1 MAVKTMIEAIRDGL
15 REEMERDERVFVM
28 GEDVGPRGG
37 VFGVTDGFFK
47 QFGPMRVLDTP
58 LAESLI
64 AGAAIGAAANGMR
77 PVAEM
82 QFADFSHPAMD
93 QIMNEAAK
101 IRFRSNNAFHVPMV
115 IRMPYGGGIHGA
127 LYHSQSVEA
136 LYGHIPGLIVV
147 IPSNPYDAKGLLK
160 AAIRD
165 PDPVIFLEH
174 KGAYRL
180 IKGEVPEGDYTVPLG
195 KAAVAREGSDMTAV
209 AYGMMLHH
217 CLKAADEMAKEGVEV
232 EVVDVRT
239 ISPLDRDTIVDS
251 VKKTGKAVV
260 VYEDNRSGGW
270 GAEISASIAE
280 AAFAYLDGPIVR
292 VTGPDIPSM
301 PYNHNQEAFFMPN
314 VEKILKAM
322 RDLAAY

>member
-1 MAVKTMIEAIRDGL
+1 MAVKTIIEAIRDGL

-47 QFGPMRVLDTP
+47 QFGPDRVIDTP
-58 LAESLI
+58 LAESVI
-64 AGAAIGAAANGMR
+64 AGAAIGAAINGMR

-82 QFADFSHPAMD
+82 QFSDFSHPAMD

-101 IRFRSNNAFHVPMV
+101 IRYRSNDDFHVPMV
-115 IRMPYGGGIHGA
+115 VRMPYGGGIHGA

-136 LYGHIPGLIVV
+136 LYGHIPGLTVV
-147 IPSNPYDAKGLLK
+147 IPSNPYDAKGMLK

-180 IKGEVPEGDYTVPLG
+180 IKGEVPDGDYTVPLG
-195 KAAVAREGSDMTAV
+195 KATIAREGTDMTAV

-217 CLKAADEMAKEGVEV
+217 CLKAAEEMEKNGVSV

-239 ISPLDRDTIVDS
+239 ISPLDRDTIINS
-251 VKKTGKAVV
+251 VKKTGKAIV

-270 GAEISASIAE
+270 GAEISASISE

-292 VTGPDIPSM
+292 VTGPDIPPM

-314 VEKILKAM
+314 PDKILQAM
-322 RDLAAY
+322 RELAAY

>member
-15 REEMERDERVFVM
+15 REEMERDERVFVL

-47 QFGPMRVLDTP
+47 QFGPERVLDTP
-58 LAESLI
+58 LAESVI
-64 AGAAIGAAANGMR
+64 AGAAIGAAINGMR
-77 PVAEM
+77 PVAEI

-101 IRFRSNNAFHVPMV
+101 IRYRSNNDYNVPMV
-115 IRMPYGGGIHGA
+115 IRMPWGGGIHGA

-147 IPSNPYDAKGLLK
+147 TPSNPYDAKGMLK

-174 KGAYRL
+174 NGAYRL

-195 KAAVAREGSDMTAV
+195 KAAVARPGTHMTAI
-209 AYGMMLHH
+209 AYGMMLYQ
-217 CLKAADEMAKEGVEV
+217 CLKCAEDMAKDGVEV

-239 ISPLDRDTIVDS
+239 ISPLDRDTIIDS
-251 VKKTGKAVV
+251 VKKTGKALV

-270 GAEISASIAE
+270 GAEISASISE
-280 AAFAYLDGPIVR
+280 AAFAYLDGPIMR
-292 VTGPDIPSM
+292 VTGPDVPSM
-301 PYNHNQEAFFMPN
+301 PYNHNQEEAFMPN
-314 VEKILKAM
+314 PEKILHAM
-322 RDLAAY
+322 KELAAY

>member
-15 REEMERDERVFVM
+15 REEMERDERVFVL

-37 VFGVTDGFFK
+37 VFGVTDGFTK
-47 QFGPMRVLDTP
+47 QFGTERVLDTP
-58 LAESLI
+58 LAESVI
-64 AGAAIGAAANGMR
+64 AGAAIGAAMNGMR

-101 IRFRSNNAFHVPMV
+101 IRYRSNNDWNVPLV

-136 LYGHIPGLIVV
+136 LYGHIPGLTVV
-147 IPSNPYDAKGLLK
+147 IPSNPYDAKGMLK

-180 IKGEVPEGDYTVPLG
+180 IKGEVPENDYTVPLG
-195 KAAVAREGSDMTAV
+195 KAAIARPGKDMTAI

-217 CLKAADEMAKEGVEV
+217 CLKAAEEMAQQGVEV

-239 ISPLDRDTIVDS
+239 ISPLDRDTIIDS
-251 VKKTGKAVV
+251 VKKTGKAIV

-270 GAEISASIAE
+270 GAEISASISE

-292 VTGPDIPSM
+292 VTGPDIPAM
-301 PYNHNQEAFFMPN
+301 PYNHPQEAYFMPN
-314 VEKILKAM
+314 PEKILTAM
-322 RDLAAY
+322 KDLAAY

>member
-37 VFGVTDGFFK
+37 VFGVTDGFHK
-47 QFGPMRVLDTP
+47 QFGSMRVLDTP
-58 LAESLI
+58 LAESVI
-64 AGAAIGAAANGMR
+64 AGAAIGAAINGMR

-101 IRFRSNNAFHVPMV
+101 IRYRSNNTYNVPMV

-180 IKGEVPEGDYTVPLG
+180 IKGEVPDGDFTVPIG
-195 KAAVAREGSDMTAV
+195 KAAVVREGTDMTAV

-217 CLKAADEMAKEGVEV
+217 CLKVAEEMAKEGVEV

-239 ISPLDRDTIVDS
+239 ITPLDRETIINS
-251 VKKTGKAVV
+251 VKKTGKAIV
-260 VYEDNRSGGW
+260 VYEDNYSGGW

-280 AAFAYLDGPIVR
+280 GAFAYLDGPIVR
-292 VTGPDIPSM
+292 VAGPDIPAM
-301 PYNHNQEAFFMPN
+301 PYNHPQEEYFMPN
-314 VEKILKAM
+314 PEKIIKAM
-322 RDLAAY
+322 RELAAY

>member
-15 REEMERDERVFVM
+15 REEMERDERVFIM

-47 QFGPMRVLDTP
+47 QFGGDRVLDTP
-58 LAESLI
+58 LAESVI
-64 AGAAIGAAANGMR
+64 AGAAIGAAINGMR
-77 PVAEM
+77 PIAEM
-82 QFADFSHPAMD
+82 QFSDFSHPAMD

-101 IRFRSNNAFHVPMV
+101 IRYRSNNAFNVPMV
-115 IRMPYGGGIHGA
+115 VRMPYGGGIHGA

-180 IKGEVPEGDYTVPLG
+180 IKGDVPEGDYTVPLG
-195 KAAVAREGSDMTAV
+195 KAAIVREGSDMSV
-209 AYGMMLHH
+209 IAYGMMLYH
-217 CLKAADEMAKEGVEV
+217 CLNVANELAKEGINI

-239 ISPLDRDTIVDS
+239 ISPLDRETIVNS
-251 VKKTGKAVV
+251 VKKTGKALV
-260 VYEDNRSGGW
+260 VYEDTLSGGW

-280 AAFAYLDGPIVR
+280 AAFAYLDGPIMR
-292 VTGPDIPSM
+292 VAGPDMPAM
-301 PYNHNQEAFFMPN
+301 PYNHNQEHYFMPN
-314 VEKILKAM
+314 PEKIAKAM
-322 RDLAAY
+322 RELAAY

>member
-1 MAVKTMIEAIRDGL
+1 MAVKTLIEAIRDGL
-15 REEMERDERVFVM
+15 REEMERDERVFVL

-47 QFGPMRVLDTP
+47 QFGPDRVIDTP
-58 LAESLI
+58 LAESVI
-64 AGAAIGAAANGMR
+64 AGAAIGASINGMR
-77 PVAEM
+77 PVAEI

-101 IRFRSNNAFHVPMV
+101 IRYRSNNDFNCPIV

-136 LYGHIPGLIVV
+136 LYGHIPGLVV
-147 IPSNPYDAKGLLK
+147 VAPSNPYDAKGMLK

-180 IKGEVPEGDYTVPLG
+180 IKGDVPEGDYTVPLG
-195 KAAVAREGSDMTAV
+195 KAAVARPGTDMTAI

-217 CLKAADEMAKEGVEV
+217 CLKAAEEMAKEGVEV

-239 ISPLDRDTIVDS
+239 ISPLDRDTIVSS
-251 VKKTGKAVV
+251 VKKTGKAIV

-280 AAFAYLDGPIVR
+280 AAFAYLDGPIMR
-292 VTGPDIPSM
+292 VTGPDVPAM
-301 PYNHNQEAFFMPN
+301 PYNHNQEAEFMPN
-314 VEKILKAM
+314 VDKIRKSM
-322 RDLAAY
+322 KELAAY

>member
-1 MAVKTMIEAIRDGL
+1 MAVKTLIEAIRDGL
-15 REEMERDERVFVM
+15 REEMERDERVFIL

-47 QFGPMRVLDTP
+47 QFGPERVLDTP
-58 LAESLI
+58 LAESMI
-64 AGAAIGAAANGMR
+64 AGAAIGAAINGMR

-93 QIMNEAAK
+93 QLMNEAAK
-101 IRFRSNNAFHVPMV
+101 IRYRSNNDFTVPMV
-115 IRMPYGGGIHGA
+115 VRMPYGGGIHGA

-147 IPSNPYDAKGLLK
+147 IPSNPYDAKGMLK

-195 KAAVAREGSDMTAV
+195 KAAIAREGKDMTAV

-217 CLKAADEMAKEGVEV
+217 CLKAAEEMAKEGVEV

-239 ISPLDRDTIVDS
+239 ISPLDRDTIVNS
-251 VKKTGKAVV
+251 VKKTGKAIV
-260 VYEDNRSGGW
+260 VYEDTYSGGW

-292 VTGPDIPSM
+292 VAGPDIPAM

-314 VEKILKAM
+314 PEKILKAM
-322 RDLAAY
+322 KDLAAY

>member
-1 MAVKTMIEAIRDGL
+1 MAVKTLIEAIRDGL
-15 REEMERDERVFVM
+15 REEMERDERVFIL

-37 VFGVTDGFFK
+37 VFGVTDGFTK
-47 QFGPMRVLDTP
+47 QFGTDRVLDTP
-58 LAESLI
+58 LSEAMI
-64 AGAAIGAAANGMR
+64 AGAAIGASINGMR

-101 IRFRSNNAFHVPMV
+101 IRYRSNNSFNVPMV

-127 LYHSQSVEA
+127 FYHSQSVEA

-180 IKGEVPEGDYTVPLG
+180 IKGEVPDEDYTVPLG
-195 KAAVAREGSDMTAV
+195 KAAIAREGKDMTAI

-217 CLKAADEMAKEGVEV
+217 SLKAAEAMSAEGVEV

-239 ISPLDRDTIVDS
+239 ISPLDRETIVNS
-251 VKKTGKAVV
+251 VKKTGKAIV
-260 VYEDNRSGGW
+260 VYEDNYSGGW

-292 VTGPDIPSM
+292 VAGPDIPAM
-301 PYNHNQEAFFMPN
+301 PYNHNQEAYFMPN
-314 VEKILKAM
+314 PEKILKAM
-322 RDLAAY
+322 KDLAAY